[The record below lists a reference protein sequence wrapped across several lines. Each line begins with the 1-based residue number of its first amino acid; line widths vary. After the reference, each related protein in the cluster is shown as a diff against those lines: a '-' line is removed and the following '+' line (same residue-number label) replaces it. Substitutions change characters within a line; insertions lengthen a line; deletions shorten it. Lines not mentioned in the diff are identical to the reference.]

1 MPDEKLE
8 DKIKK
13 IEEKLSEVEK
23 QIIETKNC
31 KHVCFITYHKLK
43 LQKKIFKAE
52 IKKLKARIIPD
63 IIA

>member
-1 MPDEKLE
+1 MPNDKLE

-13 IEEKLSEVEK
+13 LEEKLSEVEK
-23 QIIETKNC
+23 QIVETKSC

-43 LQKKIFKAE
+43 LQKKIVKAE
-52 IKKLKARIIPD
+52 VKKLKAKTIPD